1 MWYDCVMHFSL
12 DDIPQL
18 IEAFWY
24 ISASVPQGLVLGYC
38 GFGGLVGTSPCMAKL
53 NLKTAATA
61 QA

>member
-38 GFGGLVGTSPCMAKL
+38 GF
-53 NLKTAATA
+53 
-61 QA
+61 